1 MRVLFASTLDR
12 RLQFG
17 LDIVFVAATALA
29 IIVFLR
35 RRQWPEVTYLGL
47 TLLACATSFT
57 FVSAGRSSVTLF
69 PIVILAGQTILGG
82 RPRIV
87 RVMLLV
93 AWIALFLVNTLLFVN
108 GYWTD

>member
-1 MRVLFASTLDR
+1 M
-12 RLQFG
+12 
-17 LDIVFVAATALA
+17 
-29 IIVFLR
+29 
-35 RRQWPEVTYLGL
+35 
-47 TLLACATSFT
+47 
-57 FVSAGRSSVTLF
+57 SAGRSSLTLF